1 MDLLEEANV
10 IAKSNLGNAP
20 VAGPSQ
26 ARTLIDWMLWH
37 GTASATRVAAKS
49 KIAGVWRDFTWAE
62 MVARVRK
69 VSDGLVKLGVQP
81 GDRVCIFAHTSFD
94 WCVADFAIAAAQ
106 AVTVPIYASNTPEET
121 AYIVNDSGAKVVFYD
136 NDKPE
141 AKSQGRWTRLRAIA
155 EKTPGVERYLSF
167 EQASDPAE
175 KRMGLGE
182 LEALGEEAAKTAP
195 KALEE
200 RAAKLQKDDLNVVLY
215 TSGTTGVP
223 KGVMLTHG
231 AWLYQSEAIEDV
243 GVLAATD
250 VMLLFLPLAHSFAR
264 VFQQTWLRLGFA
276 IAFAE
281 AVEKAVDNAAEVK
294 ATVMPAVPRVFEKAY
309 SKVTSDGGSAPGIKG
324 RLFHWAMGQF
334 EEYANA
340 RSAGREYSS
349 AQWALAKRLVFAKI
363 AVKLKDRFG
372 GHMKVFVSGGAPLS
386 KKIAYFFEQAG
397 LVILE
402 GYGLTETSAPTH
414 VNRFEKIKLGTVG
427 PAFKGTECKIAEDGE
442 ILLRGPQV
450 MKGYYKLPKET
461 EAVLDKDGWFHSGD
475 IGEVDPDGYL
485 KITDRKKDLIK
496 TSGGKYIAP
505 QELENALKTE
515 PLIAQVAIIGD
526 RRRFVSA
533 LITINEENLAKLAE
547 ELKLGALPYAE
558 LCKRPEVRERIQ
570 KAIDALNSRL
580 PSYSTI
586 KKFTILDADWTQQT
600 GELTPKLS
608 VKRKVVG
615 EKYKAQID
623 AMYDGQSFD

>member
-1 MDLLEEANV
+1 M
-10 IAKSNLGNAP
+10 IAKTNLGNAP
-20 VAGPSQ
+20 VAGPTQ
-26 ARTLIDWMLWH
+26 ARTLIDWLLWH
-37 GTASATRVAAKS
+37 GSASATRMAAKQ
-49 KIAGVWRDFTWAE
+49 KVAGSWREITWAE

-69 VSDGLVKLGVQP
+69 VSDGLVKLGVRP
-81 GDRVCIFAHTSFD
+81 GDRVCIYANTSYD
-94 WCVADFAIAAAQ
+94 WCVADFAIAGAQ

-121 AYIVNDSGAKVVFYD
+121 AYIINNSESKVVFYD
-136 NDKPE
+136 HDKPDG
-141 AKSQGRWTRLRAIA
+141 KSQGRWTRLQAIA
-155 EKTPGVERYLSF
+155 DKIPAVERFISF
-167 EQASDPAE
+167 EQASEVPA
-175 KRMGLGE
+175 KRIGMGE
-182 LEALGEEAAKTAP
+182 LEAMGAEAAKANP
-195 KALEE
+195 KAFEE
-200 RAAKLQKDDLNVVLY
+200 RVAQLKGDDLNVILY

-281 AVEKAVDNAAEVK
+281 AVEKAVDNAAEVQ

-309 SKVTSDGGSAPGIKG
+309 SKVTSDGGAAPGIKG

-349 AQWALAKRLVFAKI
+349 AQWSLAKRLVFAKI
-363 AVKLKDRFG
+363 AAKLKDRFG

-386 KKIAYFFEQAG
+386 RKIAYFFEQAG
-397 LVILE
+397 LLILE

-414 VNRFEKIKLGTVG
+414 VNRIEKVKLGTVG
-427 PAFKGTECKIAEDGE
+427 PAFKGTECRIAEDGE

-450 MKGYYKLPKET
+450 MKGYYKLPQET
-461 EAVLDKDGWFHSGD
+461 AAVLDPDGWFHSGD

-515 PLIAQVAIIGD
+515 PLISQVAIIGD

-533 LITINEENLAKLAE
+533 LFTVNEENVAKFAAEAKLGN
-547 ELKLGALPYAE
+547 LSYAE
-558 LCKRPEVRERIQ
+558 LCRRPEVRERIQ
-570 KAIDALNSRL
+570 NAVTALNSHL

-600 GELTPKLS
+600 GELTPKMS
-608 VKRKVVG
+608 VKRKVVA
-615 EKYKAQID
+615 EKFKAQID
-623 AMYDGQSFD
+623 ALYDGQSFD

>member
-1 MDLLEEANV
+1 M
-10 IAKSNLGNAP
+10 IAKTNLGNSP
-20 VAGPSQ
+20 LAGPSQ

-37 GTASATRVAAKS
+37 GAASATRVAAKQ
-49 KIAGVWRDFTWAE
+49 KIGGVWKEFTWADL
-62 MVARVRK
+62 VARVRK

-81 GDRVCIFAHTSFD
+81 GDRICVFANTSYD

-121 AYIVNDSGAKVVFYD
+121 AYLINDSGAKVVFYD
-136 NDKPE
+136 HDKPE
-141 AKSQGRWTRLRAIA
+141 GKTQGRWTRLQAIA
-155 EKTPGVERYLSF
+155 NKTPGVEKFISF
-167 EQASDPAE
+167 EQASDPSA
-175 KRMGLGE
+175 KRLGMGE
-182 LEALGEEAAKTAP
+182 LEAQGAAAAKDAP
-195 KALEE
+195 KAFEE
-200 RAAKLQKDDLNVVLY
+200 RVAKLQKDDLNVVLY

-250 VMLLFLPLAHSFAR
+250 IMLLFLPLAHSFAR

-309 SKVTSDGGSAPGIKG
+309 SKVTSDGGAAPGLKG
-324 RLFHWAMGQF
+324 RLFHWAMGLF

-340 RSAGREYSS
+340 RNEGREYSS
-349 AQWALAKRLVFAKI
+349 PQWALAKRLVFAKI
-363 AVKLKDRFG
+363 AAKLKDRFG

-414 VNRFEKIKLGTVG
+414 VNRIEKIKLGTVG
-427 PAFKGTECKIAEDGE
+427 PPFKGTECRIAEDGE

-461 EAVLDKDGWFHSGD
+461 EAVLDQDGWFHSGD
-475 IGEVDPDGYL
+475 IGEIDPDGYL
-485 KITDRKKDLIK
+485 RITDRKKDLIK

-515 PLIAQVAIIGD
+515 PLVSQVSIIGD

-533 LITINEENLAKLAE
+533 LFTVNEENVAKFAA
-547 ELKLGALPYAE
+547 ELKLGSLSYAE
-558 LCKRPEVRERIQ
+558 LCRRPEVRERIQ
-570 KAIDALNSRL
+570 KAVDALNGRL
-580 PSYSTI
+580 PSYATI
-586 KKFTILDADWTQQT
+586 KKFTILDTDWTQQT

-615 EKYKAQID
+615 EKYKVQID